1 MIIDLSALLSSET
14 IELIVLNRQGLSGL
28 YKQLYKQAENII
40 WTDGAANRIFQEIGF
55 DSQNYLPNVIIGDM
69 DSITSESSEYFST
82 VSLISDDDQDT
93 TDLEKALKLSTE
105 KNVLIL
111 TDNGGRLD
119 HILGCFS
126 AVARYLAQDRK
137 FFIYGINNISFFVK
151 DGDSIKADNW
161 KYCGFF
167 PMFGKTIITTQ
178 GLKWN
183 LTDTEIEFGGTVSIS
198 NEIIG
203 EIKVSCNL
211 PILFTLTQR
220 LEC

>member
-1 MIIDLSALLSSET
+1 
-14 IELIVLNRQGLSGL
+14 
-28 YKQLYKQAENII
+28 
-40 WTDGAANRIFQEIGF
+40 
-55 DSQNYLPNVIIGDM
+55 M

-151 DGDSIKADNW
+151 DGDSIKADN
-161 KYCGFF
+161 
-167 PMFGKTIITTQ
+167 
-178 GLKWN
+178 
-183 LTDTEIEFGGTVSIS
+183 
-198 NEIIG
+198 
-203 EIKVSCNL
+203 
-211 PILFTLTQR
+211 
-220 LEC
+220 